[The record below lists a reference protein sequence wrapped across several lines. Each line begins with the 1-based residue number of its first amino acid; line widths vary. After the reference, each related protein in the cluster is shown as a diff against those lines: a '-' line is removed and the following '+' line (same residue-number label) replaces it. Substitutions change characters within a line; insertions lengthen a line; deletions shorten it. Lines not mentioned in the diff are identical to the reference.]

1 MSQLV
6 NADPVDY
13 FAGRDVSSR
22 SCEAC
27 GSRSLTSGRLD
38 TGGSRHGRLDRVVMF
53 ACDACGDFWFER
65 DGELLNAASMR
76 QLGLLSR

>member
-1 MSQLV
+1 V

-13 FAGRDVSSR
+13 FGGRHVPLR

-27 GSRSLTSGRLD
+27 GSRSLTYGRLD
-38 TGGSRHGRLDRVVMF
+38 SRGIERVVMF

-65 DGELLNAASMR
+65 DGVLLNAAAMR
-76 QLGLLSR
+76 ELGLLSR